1 MKYIYFYSI
10 DLLNENNIKKGSNS
24 NFIELHH
31 PIESAEDYAKLLE
44 ALKEIECNETFKNIQ
59 IISFNKV

>member
-1 MKYIYFYSI
+1 MKNIYFYSV
-10 DLLNENNIKKGSNS
+10 DLLDEKNIKKGSNS

-31 PIESAEDYAKLLE
+31 PVNSVEEYAKILE
-44 ALKEIECNETFKNIQ
+44 ALKEIECDETFKNIQ